1 MTFLNPLAFL
11 GLAALLVPAVL
22 HLLTQ
27 HRARVYQFPSLR
39 FVPATTPVPSWSAK
53 PGDLLLL
60 AVRLLILLAAVLA
73 LAGPVPLADPPL
85 RVQGNQVLAIVL
97 DTTSMSATQADS
109 VRNAVAPLVDSA
121 HASRFMVTSDVNA
134 TLPAAQEW
142 LMEQEGGEKEIVVI
156 SRLLRK
162 SGIGATAAAAIPAD
176 IGIRLIRL
184 PAARAAD
191 GDAARA
197 VAVTGAIPVRIDAEV
212 AGDSTL
218 AFYRTVASVGD
229 SVSMPQLFAESPE
242 ELRALG
248 SVMASLPHWARSAT
262 SAENIRVHYAGSP
275 EWETLR
281 TQADAALSQ
290 SGARQLLKLQRSSAL
305 AEAARSSRP
314 TVSDSGARSSALITV
329 AVNDLGQPVV
339 DAAAADKDGVGSL
352 HLFVNSPPLS
362 AVSVALLAAIRE
374 IDLELPARA
383 SDTATMTESEVAAIQ
398 REAVPVPS
406 HAGADMT
413 WIRSLWLL
421 ALLLLGVETLL
432 RRRRRVQ

>member
-73 LAGPVPLADPPL
+73 LAGPVPVADPPL

-156 SRLLRK
+156 SHLLRK
-162 SGIGATAAAAIPAD
+162 SGIGATARAAIPAE

-184 PAARAAD
+184 PAARAAT
-191 GDAARA
+191 GDPARA
-197 VAVTGAIPVRIDAEV
+197 VAVTGAIPVRVDAEV
-212 AGDSTL
+212 TGDSTL
-218 AFYRTVASVGD
+218 ASYHTVAPGED
-229 SVSMPQLFAESPE
+229 SGSMPQLFAESPE

-248 SVMASLPHWARSAT
+248 SVMASLPHWERSAT
-262 SAENIRVHYAGSP
+262 SAVNIRVHYAGSP

-281 TQADAALSQ
+281 SRVGAALSP
-290 SGARQLLKLQRSSAL
+290 SAARQLLQLQRNGAL
-305 AEAARSSRP
+305 ADAARSCSP
-314 TVSDSGARSSALITV
+314 ALSDSGARNSALLTV

-339 DAAAADKDGVGSL
+339 DAAAVDQDGAGNL
-352 HLFVNSPPLS
+352 YIFVNTPPLS

-374 IDLELPARA
+374 IDLELPTRA
-383 SDTATMTESEVAAIQ
+383 SDTATMAESEVAAIQ
-398 REAVPVPS
+398 REAIPVPS
-406 HAGADMT
+406 HAGADTT

-421 ALLLLGVETLL
+421 VLLLLGVETLL